1 MIYTVT
7 LNPSLDYVV
16 DVDDFELGRTNRA
29 VSERLYAGGKG
40 INVSFVLKNLGFEST
55 ALGFSAGFTGEE
67 IKKQIQERGITE
79 NFITVLNGQSR
90 INIKLRGQQETE
102 INGMGPDIEKEHI
115 QQLLKKLS
123 VLSTGDYLILA
134 GSVPMKINDTIYYDI
149 LKTLDKKGIKA
160 VVDTTGDLLLN
171 VLKYHPFLI
180 KPNIHELSE
189 LFSTE
194 IKTKEE
200 VVQYGLK
207 LQDMGAQN
215 VIVSMAG
222 DGAVFICE
230 NGEIYKSEAPKGVV
244 KNSVGAGDSMVAG
257 FLAGFCETKDFAK
270 AFKMGVCTGSASA
283 FSEDLA
289 TKEQLWMHIHLIFNL
304 WERRNRYAN
313 Y

>member
-16 DVDDFELGRTNRA
+16 DVDDFELGRTNRV

-180 KPNIHELSE
+180 KPNIHELSK

-289 TKEQLWMHIHLIFNL
+289 TKEQVRQVMDAHSFDF
-304 WERRNRYAN
+304 
-313 Y
+313 

>member
-79 NFITVLNGQSR
+79 NLITVFNGQSR

-123 VLSTGDYLILA
+123 VLSPGDYLILA

-194 IKTKEE
+194 IKTKED

-289 TKEQLWMHIHLIFNL
+289 TKEQVRQVMDAHSFDF
-304 WERRNRYAN
+304 
-313 Y
+313 

>member
-215 VIVSMAG
+215 IIVSMAG

-289 TKEQLWMHIHLIFNL
+289 TKEQVRQVMDAHSFDF
-304 WERRNRYAN
+304 
-313 Y
+313 

>member
-102 INGMGPDIEKEHI
+102 INGMGPDIEKKHI
-115 QQLLKKLS
+115 QLLLKKLS
-123 VLSTGDYLILA
+123 VLSPGDYLILA

-289 TKEQLWMHIHLIFNL
+289 TKEQVRQVMDAHSFDF
-304 WERRNRYAN
+304 
-313 Y
+313 

>member
-67 IKKQIQERGITE
+67 IKKQIQESGITE

-289 TKEQLWMHIHLIFNL
+289 TKEQVRQVMDAHSFDF
-304 WERRNRYAN
+304 
-313 Y
+313 

>member
-79 NFITVLNGQSR
+79 NLITVLNGQSR

-123 VLSTGDYLILA
+123 VLSPGDYLILA

-270 AFKMGVCTGSASA
+270 AFKMGVCT
-283 FSEDLA
+283 
-289 TKEQLWMHIHLIFNL
+289 KEQVRQVMDAHSFDF
-304 WERRNRYAN
+304 
-313 Y
+313 

>member
-67 IKKQIQERGITE
+67 IKKQIQESGITE
-79 NFITVLNGQSR
+79 NLITVLNGQSR

-123 VLSTGDYLILA
+123 VLSPGDYLILA

-194 IKTKEE
+194 IKTKED

-289 TKEQLWMHIHLIFNL
+289 TKEQVRQVMDAHSFDF
-304 WERRNRYAN
+304 
-313 Y
+313 

>member
-29 VSERLYAGGKG
+29 VSEKLYAGGKG

-79 NFITVLNGQSR
+79 NLITVLNGQSR

-123 VLSTGDYLILA
+123 VLSPGDYLILA

-289 TKEQLWMHIHLIFNL
+289 TKEQVRQVMDAHSFDF
-304 WERRNRYAN
+304 
-313 Y
+313 

>member
-102 INGMGPDIEKEHI
+102 INGMGPDIEKKHI
-115 QQLLKKLS
+115 QLLLKKLS
-123 VLSTGDYLILA
+123 VLSPGDYLILA

-194 IKTKEE
+194 IKTKED

-289 TKEQLWMHIHLIFNL
+289 TKEQVRQVMDAHSFDF
-304 WERRNRYAN
+304 
-313 Y
+313 

>member
-79 NFITVLNGQSR
+79 NLITVLNGQSR
-90 INIKLRGQQETE
+90 INIKLRGQKETE

-123 VLSTGDYLILA
+123 VLSPGDYLILA

-289 TKEQLWMHIHLIFNL
+289 TKEQVRQVMDAHSFDF
-304 WERRNRYAN
+304 
-313 Y
+313 

>member
-1 MIYTVT
+1 
-7 LNPSLDYVV
+7 
-16 DVDDFELGRTNRA
+16 
-29 VSERLYAGGKG
+29 
-40 INVSFVLKNLGFEST
+40 
-55 ALGFSAGFTGEE
+55 
-67 IKKQIQERGITE
+67 
-79 NFITVLNGQSR
+79 
-90 INIKLRGQQETE
+90 
-102 INGMGPDIEKEHI
+102 MGPDIEKEHI

-123 VLSTGDYLILA
+123 VLSPGDYLILA

-289 TKEQLWMHIHLIFNL
+289 TKEQVRQVMDAHSFDF
-304 WERRNRYAN
+304 
-313 Y
+313 

>member
-16 DVDDFELGRTNRA
+16 DVDDFELGRTNRS

-79 NFITVLNGQSR
+79 NLITVLNGQSR

-149 LKTLDKKGIKA
+149 LKTLDKGIKA

-289 TKEQLWMHIHLIFNL
+289 TKEQVRQVMDAHSFDF
-304 WERRNRYAN
+304 
-313 Y
+313 

>member
-79 NFITVLNGQSR
+79 NLITVLNGQSR

-123 VLSTGDYLILA
+123 VLSPGDYLILA

-215 VIVSMAG
+215 VVVSMAG

-289 TKEQLWMHIHLIFNL
+289 TKEQVRQVMDAHSFDF
-304 WERRNRYAN
+304 
-313 Y
+313 

>member
-79 NFITVLNGQSR
+79 NLITVLNGQSR

-123 VLSTGDYLILA
+123 VLSPGDYLILA

-194 IKTKEE
+194 IKTKDD

-289 TKEQLWMHIHLIFNL
+289 TKEQVRQVMDAHSFDF
-304 WERRNRYAN
+304 
-313 Y
+313 

>member
-16 DVDDFELGRTNRA
+16 DVDDFELGRTNRT

-123 VLSTGDYLILA
+123 VLSPGEYLVLA
-134 GSVPMKINDTIYYDI
+134 GSVPMKINNTIYYDI

-189 LFSTE
+189 LLSTE

-289 TKEQLWMHIHLIFNL
+289 TKEQVRQVMDAHSFDF
-304 WERRNRYAN
+304 
-313 Y
+313 

>member
-102 INGMGPDIEKEHI
+102 INGRGPDIEKEHI

-123 VLSTGDYLILA
+123 VLSPGDYLILA

-222 DGAVFICE
+222 EGAIFICE

-289 TKEQLWMHIHLIFNL
+289 TKEQVRQVMDAHSFDF
-304 WERRNRYAN
+304 
-313 Y
+313 

>member
-16 DVDDFELGRTNRA
+16 DVDEFELGRTNRA

-79 NFITVLNGQSR
+79 NLITVLNGQSR

-123 VLSTGDYLILA
+123 VLSPGDYLILA

-289 TKEQLWMHIHLIFNL
+289 TKEQVRQVMDAHSFDF
-304 WERRNRYAN
+304 
-313 Y
+313 

>member
-123 VLSTGDYLILA
+123 VLSPGDYLVLA
-134 GSVPMKINDTIYYDI
+134 GSVPMKINNTIYYDI

-289 TKEQLWMHIHLIFNL
+289 TKEQVRQVMDAHSFDF
-304 WERRNRYAN
+304 
-313 Y
+313 

>member
-67 IKKQIQERGITE
+67 IKKQIQEREITE
-79 NFITVLNGQSR
+79 NLITVLNGQSR

-102 INGMGPDIEKEHI
+102 INGMGLDIEKEHI

-123 VLSTGDYLILA
+123 VLSPGDYLILA

-194 IKTKEE
+194 IKTKED

-289 TKEQLWMHIHLIFNL
+289 TKEQVRQVMDAHSFDF
-304 WERRNRYAN
+304 
-313 Y
+313 

>member
-16 DVDDFELGRTNRA
+16 DVDDFELGRTNRT

-123 VLSTGDYLILA
+123 VLSPGDYLVLA
-134 GSVPMKINDTIYYDI
+134 GSVPMKINNTIYYDI

-189 LFSTE
+189 LLSTE

-289 TKEQLWMHIHLIFNL
+289 TKEQVRQVMDAHSFDF
-304 WERRNRYAN
+304 
-313 Y
+313 

>member
-79 NFITVLNGQSR
+79 NLITVLNGQSR

-123 VLSTGDYLILA
+123 VLSPGDYLILA

-194 IKTKEE
+194 IKTKED
-200 VVQYGLK
+200 VVQYGL
-207 LQDMGAQN
+207 N
-215 VIVSMAG
+215 CRI
-222 DGAVFICE
+222 
-230 NGEIYKSEAPKGVV
+230 
-244 KNSVGAGDSMVAG
+244 
-257 FLAGFCETKDFAK
+257 
-270 AFKMGVCTGSASA
+270 
-283 FSEDLA
+283 
-289 TKEQLWMHIHLIFNL
+289 
-304 WERRNRYAN
+304 WELRM
-313 Y
+313 

>member
-67 IKKQIQERGITE
+67 IKKQIRERGIAE

-123 VLSTGDYLILA
+123 VLSPGDYLILA

-289 TKEQLWMHIHLIFNL
+289 TKEQVRQVMDAHSFDF
-304 WERRNRYAN
+304 
-313 Y
+313 

>member
-289 TKEQLWMHIHLIFNL
+289 TKEQGRQVMDAHSFDF
-304 WERRNRYAN
+304 
-313 Y
+313 

>member
-289 TKEQLWMHIHLIFNL
+289 TKKQVRQVMDAHSFDF
-304 WERRNRYAN
+304 
-313 Y
+313 

>member
-16 DVDDFELGRTNRA
+16 DVDDFVLGRTNRT

-40 INVSFVLKNLGFEST
+40 INVSFVLKNLGFESI

-123 VLSTGDYLILA
+123 VLSPGDYLVLA
-134 GSVPMKINDTIYYDI
+134 GSVPMKINNTIYYDI

-257 FLAGFCETKDFAK
+257 FLAGFCKTKDFAK

-289 TKEQLWMHIHLIFNL
+289 TKEQVRQVMDAHSFDF
-304 WERRNRYAN
+304 
-313 Y
+313 

>member
-16 DVDDFELGRTNRA
+16 DVDDFVLGRTNRA

-90 INIKLRGQQETE
+90 INIKLRGQHETE

-123 VLSTGDYLILA
+123 VLSPGDYLVLA
-134 GSVPMKINDTIYYDI
+134 GSVPMKINNTIYYDI

-289 TKEQLWMHIHLIFNL
+289 TKEQVRQVMDAHSFDF
-304 WERRNRYAN
+304 
-313 Y
+313 

>member
-102 INGMGPDIEKEHI
+102 INGRGPDIEKEHI

-123 VLSTGDYLILA
+123 VLSPGDYLILA

-222 DGAVFICE
+222 DGAIFICE

-289 TKEQLWMHIHLIFNL
+289 TKEQVRQVMDAHSFDF
-304 WERRNRYAN
+304 
-313 Y
+313 

>member
-79 NFITVLNGQSR
+79 NLITVLNGQSR

-180 KPNIHELSE
+180 NPNIHELSE

-289 TKEQLWMHIHLIFNL
+289 TKEQVRQVMDAHSFDF
-304 WERRNRYAN
+304 
-313 Y
+313 

>member
-79 NFITVLNGQSR
+79 NLITVLNGQSR

-123 VLSTGDYLILA
+123 VLSPGDYLILA

-270 AFKMGVCTGSASA
+270 AFKMGICTGSASA
-283 FSEDLA
+283 FSEELA
-289 TKEQLWMHIHLIFNL
+289 TKEQVRQVMDAHSF
-304 WERRNRYAN
+304 EF
-313 Y
+313 

>member
-194 IKTKEE
+194 IKTKED

-289 TKEQLWMHIHLIFNL
+289 TKEQVRQVMDAHSFDF
-304 WERRNRYAN
+304 
-313 Y
+313 

>member
-55 ALGFSAGFTGEE
+55 AFGFSAGFTGEE

-123 VLSTGDYLILA
+123 VLTPGDYLILA

-289 TKEQLWMHIHLIFNL
+289 TKEQVRQVMDAHSFDF
-304 WERRNRYAN
+304 
-313 Y
+313 

>member
-1 MIYTVT
+1 M
-7 LNPSLDYVV
+7 
-16 DVDDFELGRTNRA
+16 GRTNRA

-79 NFITVLNGQSR
+79 NLITVLNGQSR

-123 VLSTGDYLILA
+123 VLSPGDYLILA

-194 IKTKEE
+194 IKTKED

-289 TKEQLWMHIHLIFNL
+289 TKEQVRQVMDAHSFDF
-304 WERRNRYAN
+304 
-313 Y
+313 

>member
-230 NGEIYKSEAPKGVV
+230 NGEIYESEAPKGVV

-289 TKEQLWMHIHLIFNL
+289 TKEQVRQVMDAHSFDF
-304 WERRNRYAN
+304 
-313 Y
+313 

>member
-79 NFITVLNGQSR
+79 NLITVLNGQSR

-102 INGMGPDIEKEHI
+102 INGMGPDIEKKHI
-115 QQLLKKLS
+115 QLLLKKLS
-123 VLSTGDYLILA
+123 VLSPGDYLILA

-189 LFSTE
+189 LFSIE

-207 LQDMGAQN
+207 LQNMGAQN

-244 KNSVGAGDSMVAG
+244 KNSIGAGDSMVAG

-270 AFKMGVCTGSASA
+270 AFKMGICTGSASA

-289 TKEQLWMHIHLIFNL
+289 TKEQVRQVMDAHSFDF
-304 WERRNRYAN
+304 
-313 Y
+313 

>member
-149 LKTLDKKGIKA
+149 LKTIEKKGIKA

-283 FSEDLA
+283 FSEDLD
-289 TKEQLWMHIHLIFNL
+289 TKEQVRQVMDAHSFDF
-304 WERRNRYAN
+304 
-313 Y
+313 

>member
-79 NFITVLNGQSR
+79 NLITVLNGQSR

-102 INGMGPDIEKEHI
+102 INGMGPDIEEEHI

-123 VLSTGDYLILA
+123 VLSPGDYLILA

-289 TKEQLWMHIHLIFNL
+289 TKEQVRQVMDAHSFDF
-304 WERRNRYAN
+304 
-313 Y
+313 

>member
-79 NFITVLNGQSR
+79 NLITVLNGQSR

-123 VLSTGDYLILA
+123 VLSPGDYLILA

-257 FLAGFCETKDFAK
+257 FLAGFCETKNFAK

-289 TKEQLWMHIHLIFNL
+289 TKEQVRQVMDAHSFDF
-304 WERRNRYAN
+304 
-313 Y
+313 

>member
-79 NFITVLNGQSR
+79 NLITVLNGQSR

-102 INGMGPDIEKEHI
+102 IIGMGPDIEKEHI

-123 VLSTGDYLILA
+123 VLSPGDYLILA

-207 LQDMGAQN
+207 LQEMGAQN

-289 TKEQLWMHIHLIFNL
+289 TKEQVRQVMDAHSFDF
-304 WERRNRYAN
+304 
-313 Y
+313 

>member
-123 VLSTGDYLILA
+123 VLSPGDYLILA

-194 IKTKEE
+194 IKTKED

-289 TKEQLWMHIHLIFNL
+289 TKEQVRQVMDAHSFDF
-304 WERRNRYAN
+304 
-313 Y
+313 

>member
-79 NFITVLNGQSR
+79 NLITVLNGQSR

-123 VLSTGDYLILA
+123 VLSPGDYLILA

-180 KPNIHELSE
+180 KPNIHELSK

-289 TKEQLWMHIHLIFNL
+289 TKEQVRQVMDAHSFDF
-304 WERRNRYAN
+304 
-313 Y
+313 